1 MNIIKNVKVTPN
13 IVTLASVLVLY
24 KERSAKSTDIT
35 MSLLLSII
43 QRHLLT
49 QQSKLFFYTRKG
61 QPLSASLLESG
72 VVRNAAMQQS
82 QGTKKQ
88 SSYLLKSLTHTQY
101 TTVYTCRAVLMY
113 FPSCLQYPNWVST
126 TSEIRLR
133 ALAGRSDGT
142 LA

>member
-49 QQSKLFFYTRKG
+49 QQSKLFLHIRKG

-72 VVRNAAMQQS
+72 V
-82 QGTKKQ
+82 
-88 SSYLLKSLTHTQY
+88 
-101 TTVYTCRAVLMY
+101 
-113 FPSCLQYPNWVST
+113 
-126 TSEIRLR
+126 
-133 ALAGRSDGT
+133 
-142 LA
+142 